1 MDPAASITADMRAKT
16 LKRLD
21 IMIRSQFRNDAVL
34 TQLEASCFK
43 ATGKFGLNSV
53 GLSVEPLRMA
63 RPQRLAAQNY
73 AIASGNPA
81 HGADTVLPQDTRLM
95 DVPIYEPRV
104 LARGCP
110 CPDSRIKAVSR
121 LFV

>member
-81 HGADTVLPQDTRLM
+81 PGADAVLPHG
-95 DVPIYEPRV
+95 YG
-104 LARGCP
+104 LAGR
-110 CPDSRIKAVSR
+110 AN
-121 LFV
+121 L